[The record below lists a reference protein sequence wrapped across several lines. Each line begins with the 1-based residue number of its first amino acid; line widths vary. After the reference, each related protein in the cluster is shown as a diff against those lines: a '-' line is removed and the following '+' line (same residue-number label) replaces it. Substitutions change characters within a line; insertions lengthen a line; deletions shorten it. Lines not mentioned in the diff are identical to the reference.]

1 MGMRKGRQH
10 SNAMSVGFL
19 AVALAIV
26 AAAPL
31 RAQSRS
37 DTAALRRSIEQTING
52 YPGTVGVSVRNL
64 TTGEQVSIRGSQ
76 TFPTL
81 SLIKVAVLVTLMD
94 EVDKGRVGLDE
105 RVAMIDRD
113 KVGGTGVL
121 QYLSSGTMPTMEDLA
136 WLMITLSDNTAANL
150 LLDKLDIRTVGLKME
165 ALGLPHTKIFAK
177 TFHRETSIAPDSSRL
192 YGLGVTTPDEMVQL
206 LTLLHQGKAVS
217 PALDSLALRM
227 LYANQDDRMMT
238 RWLPGNVRVEHK
250 TGTGDKSRTDCGIIY
265 SPAAPLALC
274 VLTTNNQDS
283 SYAVDNAAHLIIARV
298 ARDVFHHFNPTVP
311 LPPLPVVPPGGG

>member
-1 MGMRKGRQH
+1 VKAR
-10 SNAMSVGFL
+10 FL
-19 AVALAIV
+19 VAALAL
-26 AAAPL
+26 AAAVPL
-31 RAQSRS
+31 RAQTAS
-37 DTAALRRSIEQTING
+37 DTALLRRTLEQTLSG
-52 YPGTVGVSVRNL
+52 YKGTVGISVRNL
-64 TTGEQVSIRGSQ
+64 ATGEQVSIRGGE

-81 SLIKVAVLVTLMD
+81 SLIKVSVLVTLMD
-94 EVDKGRVGLDE
+94 EVDKGRVRLDE

-150 LLDKLDIRTVGLKME
+150 LLDKLDIRTVGVKME
-165 ALGLPHTKIFAK
+165 ALGLPHSKIFAK

-206 LTLLHQGKAVS
+206 FALLYQGKAVS
-217 PALDSLALRM
+217 PALDSLSLRM
-227 LYANQDDRMMT
+227 LFANQDDRMMT

-250 TGTGDKSRTDCGIIY
+250 TGTGDRSRTDCGIIY

-274 VLTTNNQDS
+274 VLTKNNDDS
-283 SYAVDNAAHLIIARV
+283 SYAVDNAAHLLIARV
-298 ARDVFHHFNPTVP
+298 ARDVFHHFNPSVP
-311 LPPLPVVPPGGG
+311 LPALPVVPPGNG